1 MSDKALLPRR
11 AALRIMDGV
20 IGDGRLMAELSG
32 PKGPLGKLD
41 GADKARAMRLAT
53 EALRGADR
61 ADRILG
67 PFLRKR
73 PDLTVHNVLR
83 LAVLEMCSHGAA
95 PHGVVNSA
103 VSLMREGRET
113 GHFTGLVNAVL
124 RKVSEL
130 DTDAWDKLPPAKMP
144 KWLRKPLLADFGK
157 AAITAIEAVQDG
169 VPPLDLTPKNGDATA
184 LAKRVGGIVLPTGS
198 VRVTDAGQVS
208 ALAGYEDGDWWV
220 QDAAAAMPVQVLK
233 PQKGERILDVCAA
246 PGGKTMQMAAAGSDV
261 VALDVSKFRMERV
274 AENLGRTGLTAEM
287 VVGDALEHEGGPYDA
302 ILLDAPCTA
311 TGTIRRHPDLPY
323 AKDGSDFPSLFE
335 LQEYM
340 IDRALALLK
349 PGGRLVYCTCSLIW
363 DEGEIQIEDA
373 LKRHPDVK
381 IIKDAVLIDGVD
393 PAWASPEGG
402 LRLRPDYW
410 GDIGGMDGFYIACLQ
425 KPA

>member
-157 AAITAIEAVQDG
+157 AAIMAIEAVQDG

-184 LAKRVGGIVLPTGS
+184 LAERVGGIVLPTGS
-198 VRVTDAGQVS
+198 VRVSDAGQVS
-208 ALAGYEDGDWWV
+208 ALAGY
-220 QDAAAAMPVQVLK
+220 
-233 PQKGERILDVCAA
+233 
-246 PGGKTMQMAAAGSDV
+246 
-261 VALDVSKFRMERV
+261 
-274 AENLGRTGLTAEM
+274 
-287 VVGDALEHEGGPYDA
+287 
-302 ILLDAPCTA
+302 
-311 TGTIRRHPDLPY
+311 
-323 AKDGSDFPSLFE
+323 
-335 LQEYM
+335 
-340 IDRALALLK
+340 
-349 PGGRLVYCTCSLIW
+349 
-363 DEGEIQIEDA
+363 DEGD
-373 LKRHPDVK
+373 L
-381 IIKDAVLIDGVD
+381 
-393 PAWASPEGG
+393 GG
-402 LRLRPDYW
+402 LLQTGHVETVHSANVAPVIRTQAKPTFGRCPSR
-410 GDIGGMDGFYIACLQ
+410 INTVNKHGFLVDFHVLMAL
-425 KPA
+425 

>member
-73 PDLTVHNVLR
+73 PELTVHNVLR

-130 DTDAWDKLPPAKMP
+130 DSDAWDKLPPAKMP

-157 AAITAIEAVQDG
+157 AAIMGIEAVQDG
-169 VPPLDLTPKNGDATA
+169 VPPLDLTPKNGDASA
-184 LAKRVGGIVLPTGS
+184 LAERVGGIVLPTGS
-198 VRVTDAGQVS
+198 VRLNDAGQVS
-208 ALAGYEDGDWWV
+208 SLAGYEDGDWWV

-246 PGGKTMQMAAAGSDV
+246 PGGKTMQMAAAGADV

-274 AENLGRTGLTAEM
+274 AENLTRTGLNAEM
-287 VVGDALEHEGGPYDA
+287 VVGDALEHEDGPYDA

-340 IDRALALLK
+340 IDRALGLLK

-381 IIKDAVLIDGVD
+381 IDKDAVLIDGVD

-410 GDIGGMDGFYIACLQ
+410 GDIGGMDGFYMACLQ